1 MLLLLLLLLA
11 QVTKEE
17 YGRYGGP
24 ALGERL
30 AAQLRQ
36 APWGLNPFVIPVG
49 GSSSMGVWG

>member
-1 MLLLLLLLLA
+1 MHSL

-30 AAQLRQ
+30 AELLRRER
-36 APWGLNPFVIPVG
+36 GLNPYVIPVG
-49 GSSSMGVWG
+49 GSSAMGVWG